1 MKAVWFQHLKDKTE
15 QDKFRQM
22 VLGSHKVLDRL
33 QEICYNSITSEEK
46 VKAVDY
52 DSPSWS
58 HKQAHLNGRIE
69 AYREIVELLNISDKE
84 K

>member
-1 MKAVWFQHLKDKTE
+1 
-15 QDKFRQM
+15 M

-69 AYREIVELLNISDKE
+69 AYREIVELLNISDK
-84 K
+84 KI